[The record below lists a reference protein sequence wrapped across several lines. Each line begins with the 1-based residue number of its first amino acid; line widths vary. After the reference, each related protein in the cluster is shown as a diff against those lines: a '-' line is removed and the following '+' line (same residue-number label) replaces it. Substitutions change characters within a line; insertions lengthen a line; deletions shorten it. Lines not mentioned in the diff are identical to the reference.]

1 MHTDGYIKLGYGE
14 TSIEFLRSKPIDEVR
29 ETLLSFKGIGPKC
42 AACLMSFSMDLPEFA
57 VVSLGCDI
65 IDVGFGFKYRVLRMI

>member
-1 MHTDGYIKLGYGE
+1 MNTDRAIQSGYGE
-14 TSIEFLRSKPIDEVR
+14 TSIEFLRTKPIDEVR

-57 VVSLGCDI
+57 VVSHSSAI
-65 IDVGFGFKYRVLRMI
+65 INSCLFNNIEN